1 MAVERDDIG
10 LERDYAGRVS
20 GVREV
25 EVRARVDGIIEKRLY
40 TEGKIVP
47 QDKSLFL
54 IDPKPFMVALRQTQ
68 ADREDAQANL
78 NQTPALRFLQNCKYL
93 CLAKS

>member
-54 IDPKPFMVALRQTQ
+54 IDPKPFMVALSKPRPTERMPRQT
-68 ADREDAQANL
+68 
-78 NQTPALRFLQNCKYL
+78 
-93 CLAKS
+93 